1 MTAAQRKGGNALV
14 TMTDL
19 EPQIISICSDV
30 LNRSAIGADDNL
42 MELGMDSLAAV
53 EIVTRIEL
61 AFGVDVVDVLFE
73 TPTVSQ
79 LCAVVCGSWPGGGI

>member
-1 MTAAQRKGGNALV
+1 V

-19 EPQIISICSDV
+19 EPQVISICSDV
-30 LNRSAIGADDNL
+30 LQRSALGPDDNL

-53 EIVTRIEL
+53 EIVTRLEL
-61 AFGVDVVDVLFE
+61 AFGVDVVDAIFE

-79 LCAVVCGSWPGGGI
+79 LCAVVRGSLQGSGSDGAP

>member
-1 MTAAQRKGGNALV
+1 M

-19 EPQIISICSDV
+19 EPQVISICSDV
-30 LNRSAIGADDNL
+30 LQRSALGPDDNL

-53 EIVTRIEL
+53 EIVTRLEL
-61 AFGVDVVDVLFE
+61 AFGVDVVDAIFE

-79 LCAVVCGSWPGGGI
+79 LCAVVRGSLQGSGSDGPP

>member
-1 MTAAQRKGGNALV
+1 MD
-14 TMTDL
+14 DL
-19 EPQIISICSDV
+19 ESRVTSICSDV
-30 LNRSAIGADDNL
+30 LQRPGLGPDDHL

-61 AFGVDVVDVLFE
+61 AFGVDVVDVIFD

-79 LCAVVCGSWPGGGI
+79 LCAVVDRSSRGGEPHGAR

>member
-1 MTAAQRKGGNALV
+1 V

-19 EPQIISICSDV
+19 EPRVISICSDV
-30 LNRSAIGADDNL
+30 LNRSALGADDNL

-53 EIVTRIEL
+53 EIVTRVEL
-61 AFGVDVVDVLFE
+61 AFGVDVVEVIFE

-79 LCAVVCGSWPGGGI
+79 LCTVVREFLRDG